1 MYNFI
6 LLLVLLK
13 LYFTIFFIGEFTKR
27 SFYNNKMDLT
37 EVEGLADLIEAD
49 TELQRK
55 QALMQLEGSLR
66 QLYSSWRQSLLEVRS
81 TKLIYTCAFTII
93 DLLM

>member
-1 MYNFI
+1 
-6 LLLVLLK
+6 
-13 LYFTIFFIGEFTKR
+13 
-27 SFYNNKMDLT
+27 MDLT

-81 TKLIYTCAFTII
+81 TILIYTFAFSII
-93 DLLM
+93 D

>member
-1 MYNFI
+1 MFFF
-6 LLLVLLK
+6 
-13 LYFTIFFIGEFTKR
+13 FTGEFTKR

-66 QLYSSWRQSLLEVRS
+66 QLYSSWRHSLLEACYLYVS
-81 TKLIYTCAFTII
+81 SKA
-93 DLLM
+93 LL

>member
-1 MYNFI
+1 
-6 LLLVLLK
+6 
-13 LYFTIFFIGEFTKR
+13 
-27 SFYNNKMDLT
+27 MDLT

-66 QLYSSWRQSLLEVRS
+66 LLYSSWRQSLLEACHF
-81 TKLIYTCAFTII
+81 YTRDITIF
-93 DLLM
+93 

>member
-1 MYNFI
+1 
-6 LLLVLLK
+6 
-13 LYFTIFFIGEFTKR
+13 
-27 SFYNNKMDLT
+27 MDLT

-66 QLYSSWRQSLLEVRS
+66 QLYSSWRQSLLEACYLYMFS
-81 TKLIYTCAFTII
+81 KA
-93 DLLM
+93 LL

>member
-1 MYNFI
+1 
-6 LLLVLLK
+6 
-13 LYFTIFFIGEFTKR
+13 
-27 SFYNNKMDLT
+27 MDLT

-66 QLYSSWRQSLLEVRS
+66 KLYSSWRQSLLEACY
-81 TKLIYTCAFTII
+81 LHICGELYCNA
-93 DLLM
+93 LLFLQFRIWLMSKPI

>member
-1 MYNFI
+1 
-6 LLLVLLK
+6 
-13 LYFTIFFIGEFTKR
+13 
-27 SFYNNKMDLT
+27 MDLT

-66 QLYSSWRQSLLEVRS
+66 QLYSSWRQSLLEACY
-81 TKLIYTCAFTII
+81 LCICEELYCNA
-93 DLLM
+93 LLFLQFRIWLMSKPI

>member
-1 MYNFI
+1 
-6 LLLVLLK
+6 
-13 LYFTIFFIGEFTKR
+13 
-27 SFYNNKMDLT
+27 MDLT

-66 QLYSSWRQSLLEVRS
+66 HLYSSWRQSLLEACD
-81 TKLIYTCAFTII
+81 LYTHNIAI
-93 DLLM
+93 L

>member
-1 MYNFI
+1 
-6 LLLVLLK
+6 
-13 LYFTIFFIGEFTKR
+13 
-27 SFYNNKMDLT
+27 MDLT

-66 QLYSSWRQSLLEVRS
+66 QLYTSWRQSLLEVW
-81 TKLIYTCAFTII
+81 Y
-93 DLLM
+93 

>member
-1 MYNFI
+1 MIYNNI
-6 LLLVLLK
+6 LLL
-13 LYFTIFFIGEFTKR
+13 FTGEFTKR

-66 QLYSSWRQSLLEVRS
+66 QLYSSWRQY
-81 TKLIYTCAFTII
+81 LIEACYLYICV
-93 DLLM
+93 

>member
-1 MYNFI
+1 
-6 LLLVLLK
+6 
-13 LYFTIFFIGEFTKR
+13 
-27 SFYNNKMDLT
+27 MDLT

-66 QLYSSWRQSLLEVRS
+66 QLYGSWRQYLLEACYLYKCV
-81 TKLIYTCAFTII
+81 
-93 DLLM
+93 

>member
-1 MYNFI
+1 MFY
-6 LLLVLLK
+6 
-13 LYFTIFFIGEFTKR
+13 FIGEFTKR

-49 TELQRK
+49 TEFQRK

-66 QLYSSWRQSLLEVRS
+66 QLYSSWRQSLLEACYLYIN
-81 TKLIYTCAFTII
+81 T
-93 DLLM
+93 

>member
-1 MYNFI
+1 
-6 LLLVLLK
+6 
-13 LYFTIFFIGEFTKR
+13 
-27 SFYNNKMDLT
+27 MDLT

-66 QLYSSWRQSLLEVRS
+66 HLYSSWRQSLLEV
-81 TKLIYTCAFTII
+81 
-93 DLLM
+93 

>member
-1 MYNFI
+1 MVYNYILSLFI
-6 LLLVLLK
+6 A
-13 LYFTIFFIGEFTKR
+13 GEFTKR

-66 QLYSSWRQSLLEVRS
+66 QLYSCWRQTLLEACYLKKGV
-81 TKLIYTCAFTII
+81 
-93 DLLM
+93 

>member
-1 MYNFI
+1 
-6 LLLVLLK
+6 
-13 LYFTIFFIGEFTKR
+13 
-27 SFYNNKMDLT
+27 MDLT

-66 QLYSSWRQSLLEVRS
+66 QLYTSWRQSLLEVCNLYPMNYIIIMFCCFSYFRIWPML
-81 TKLIYTCAFTII
+81 KLI
-93 DLLM
+93 